1 MAAGAFLAGDSL
13 LAGDSFL
20 AGDALGAA
28 LEADPPVL
36 LAGKLTGED
45 EGPLEEQEP
54 SEGTCAGGAARGS
67 AAGSLG
73 FALFGFGALCI
84 SKKDSGSMA
93 CRVKI
98 RTEA

>member
-28 LEADPPVL
+28 LEADPKVL

-45 EGPLEEQEP
+45 EGPFGEQEP
-54 SEGTCAGGAARGS
+54 SEGTGAGGAARGS

-93 CRVKI
+93 CRVKS
-98 RTEA
+98 RNEA